1 MADALGDRRLMTL
14 DELRQ
19 TAAILDRDDPLA
31 QYRDHFHIPRRRDGR
46 AVTYLCG
53 HSLGLPPRA
62 AAASVHRELQ
72 AWAELGVEGHF
83 QSARPWVSFHE
94 LFTPH
99 LAQLVG
105 AEAHEV
111 VAMNTLTVNLHL
123 MLTSFYRPT
132 SVRRKIL
139 VGHAAFPSDRYAIA
153 AQIALRGWQ
162 PEDTL
167 LVAQPRPGEA
177 TLRTEDVVDLI
188 DRHAHELHLV
198 LMDGVNYYTGEFL
211 DIATITAAAHR
222 HGILAGF
229 DLAHAAGNV
238 PLALHAWGVD
248 FAVWCHYKY
257 LNGGPGCVAG
267 CFVHERHGLARDPL
281 PRLAGWWG
289 HEKSSRFAMGPDFV
303 PIPGAEGWQLSNP
316 PLFSLA
322 ALLPS
327 LELFSE
333 IGMVKLRAKSEQLT
347 GLLDRA
353 FRALLPE
360 AVNILTPPEP
370 ARRGCQLSVR
380 LTHNAKSIFHALLA
394 AGVICD
400 WREPDVIRL
409 APVPLYNRFADVVRC
424 VEVLTCAQ

>member
-1 MADALGDRRLMTL
+1 MTL
-14 DELRQ
+14 DELRHIAS
-19 TAAILDRDDPLA
+19 TLDRDDPLA
-31 QYRDHFHIPRRRDGR
+31 AYRERFHIPRRGDGSE
-46 AVTYLCG
+46 VTYLCG
-53 HSLGLPPRA
+53 NSLGLAPRA
-62 AAASVHRELQ
+62 AAESVACELR

-83 QSARPWVSFHE
+83 QSERPWVSFHE

-99 LAQLVG
+99 LASLVG
-105 AEAHEV
+105 AKGHEV

-123 MLTSFYRPT
+123 MLTSFYRP
-132 SVRRKIL
+132 SGERRKVL

-153 AQIALRGWQ
+153 SQIALRGGK
-162 PEDTL
+162 PEETL

-177 TLRTEDVVDLI
+177 TLRTEDVVELI
-188 DRHAHELHLV
+188 DRHAWKLQLV
-198 LMDGVNYYTGEFL
+198 LMDGVNYYTGEFI
-211 DIATITAAAHR
+211 DIPTITAAAHR

-229 DLAHAAGNV
+229 DLAHAVGNV
-238 PLALHAWGVD
+238 PLALHDWGVD

-267 CFVHERHGLARDPL
+267 CFVHERHGLAPEPL

-289 HEKSSRFAMGPDFV
+289 HDKQSRFVMGPDFR

-333 IGMVKLRAKSEQLT
+333 IGMAQLRAKSEHLT
-347 GLLDRA
+347 GLLDRGVREM
-353 FRALLPE
+353 FPDWIE
-360 AVNILTPPEP
+360 ILTPQEP
-370 ARRGCQLSVR
+370 SRRGCQLSVR
-380 LTHNAKSIFHALLA
+380 LRHHAKSTFAALLA

-424 VEVLTCAQ
+424 VEVLSCAK